1 MIEISER
8 TTFLRITPIY
18 IHLGLVILLLS
29 LFQKLLSFGD
39 YSASVLYF
47 SIPSVIIGT
56 LFQMYPT
63 LQSIPIKFSFLVYLH
78 FSFFLIS
85 FFLYLFGSRF
95 EEIYFLSALIFALFF
110 LLNTRRYGGQVQLFF
125 LVGSAF
131 YLFASFLILTKY
143 PNPFLIK
150 HLLAVGFFLTIAF
163 GSLYMLLPMLQLE
176 NLALSDYL
184 WIHLAFHTVFTIDL
198 LISWSRMSFGHIYVS
213 GMLVL
218 TSVLILAFVLY
229 KTLSQ
234 KRSPLKGLD
243 PSVKAFLLSLFI
255 LVFSLSVG
263 ILSAGSQDF
272 GLLNLHTDGL
282 LYGFFPILTLGAAYH
297 IIPFMLWWKEYA
309 PKMGKGKVP
318 TLKELLPERVL
329 EISLLILI
337 PSLLGLILSSYLKP
351 FVLWFFALA
360 YTAGIGYFL
369 FQSFPLTLKQVL
381 GKG

>member
-18 IHLGLVILLLS
+18 IHLGLLILLLS
-29 LFQKLLSFGD
+29 LLQKLLSLGD
-39 YSASVLYF
+39 YSTSILYF
-47 SIPSVIIGT
+47 SIPSVVIGT

-63 LQSIPIKFSFLVYLH
+63 LQSIPVKFSFLVYLH
-78 FSFFLIS
+78 FILLSASL
-85 FFLYLFGSRF
+85 FLYLFGFRF
-95 EEIYFLSALIFALFF
+95 GEVYFLSALTFALFL
-110 LLNTRRYGGQVQLFF
+110 LLNTRRYSGQVQLFF
-125 LVGSAF
+125 LVGSTF
-131 YLFASFLILTKY
+131 YLFASFLILTEY

-150 HLLAVGFFLTIAF
+150 HTLAVGFFLTIAF

-176 NLALSDYL
+176 SLAFSDYL
-184 WIHLAFHTVFTIDL
+184 WIHLAFHTVFTIDF
-198 LISWSRMSFGHIYVS
+198 LISWSRMSFSHIYVS

-218 TSVLILAFVLY
+218 TSVLILSFTLY
-229 KTLSQ
+229 RTLSQ
-234 KRSPLKGLD
+234 KKSPLKGLD

-255 LVFSLSVG
+255 LAFSLSVG
-263 ILSAGSQDF
+263 ILSAGSRDF

-282 LYGFFPILTLGAAYH
+282 LFGFFPILTLGAAYH
-297 IIPFMLWWKEYA
+297 IIPFMLWWKVYA

-329 EISLLILI
+329 EISLLVLI
-337 PSLLGLILSSYLKP
+337 PSLLGLLLSSYLKP
-351 FVLWFFALA
+351 FVQWFFAIT

-369 FQSFPLTLKQVL
+369 LRSFPLTLKQVF